1 LIVVSAT
8 LTYSLSYPGLLLRS
22 VLDHGKFC
30 WYHALED
37 KIESEE
43 GGRSTIFDV
52 IHSGSPRV
60 VAQVRFTMSC
70 MLCDDDI
77 IIKALTC
84 VLCLP
89 VKTLNRMLEAH
100 GKTKF
105 PCHLFRKLAT
115 RDAGPLPERPIPGH
129 CFSIPRLHLTPSR
142 QLLVGFEVEMSNRV
156 VRRFVEE
163 EHFCP
168 ESFLRVQICDED
180 GQKLFYDDLSDS
192 VVSRIMTTILPGVV
206 LNGRRYYFLAYSSS
220 QLKDSSLWMVCPEGG
235 WTVLRMRESL
245 GNFSVCKTASK
256 YAARIGQC
264 FSTTVQG
271 LVGGSVLTP
280 SLGGEVL
287 KPGLSVEATPP
298 LLHIQDIV
306 SIHNGRKMC
315 HSDGNGLI
323 RREAMTKL
331 VERLPFGPGRPED
344 VSIIQIR
351 CGGAKGTLTAW
362 DFDEL
367 ETALFSSSLAG
378 FDFCLRPSMIK
389 FEASYKSVEVC
400 SVGTHVPYY
409 LNRNVILLLCFH
421 GILDETFLGMQRE
434 VLDDLDAFLVNQN
447 KALQMLPQIGG
458 PDSAQK
464 SLLLDMMKSGIS
476 PAKDPFLYSCFH
488 AIRSHHIFGLRKKA
502 RIFIEKGAVLM
513 GGIDETGIV
522 PEGCVFVQ
530 VRKSLLGDH
539 APTKADF
546 KPIAGP
552 VMVTKHPVMH
562 PGDVRMLLAID
573 VPELRRHNNVILF
586 SRKGSRPEADK
597 MAGSDLDGDEFAV
610 TWDPRL
616 FMKANFDPHDY
627 DCSNTVESSPEAF
640 PSDND
645 ERSIALMNH
654 FINHAKSDNLGQISM
669 MWQDYAASEG
679 AGCDECIE
687 LAALH
692 SVAVD
697 FPKTG
702 VPAEVRRGLVIPRT
716 QPRAHWREK
725 KGTQS
730 YHCTSVIGKLYDE
743 ATGQIDTELLNAAEI
758 AVAGREKDKYGQL
771 ISTTEGKWVGNYLKK
786 IYDDFIPHQ
795 LGFLIDDEW
804 LQRFANEQRFSYD
817 REVVTMMNRYK
828 ISSEGELFTGCIRK
842 FHKYHKKRQHEV
854 SETVRR
860 ECRELRKEHRSNFFR
875 QVLKVATSS
884 LDEDRNKSQ
893 AVASASHH
901 DTAGVAVDVQEES
914 EVNQDEK
921 ESEDEDEDEEVDTER
936 LELVEHI
943 ATDTSSAPEGSR
955 DWMIR
960 KTAHRL
966 AAAYYMSTYSPDL
979 RWRQK
984 GSTGS
989 SLALF
994 SFPWIV
1000 ADVIACGLRDT
1011 P

>member
-1 LIVVSAT
+1 
-8 LTYSLSYPGLLLRS
+8 LLRS

-43 GGRSTIFDV
+43 GDRLTIFDV
-52 IHSGSPRV
+52 IRSCSPGV
-60 VAQVRFTMSC
+60 VAQVRFAMFR
-70 MLCDDDI
+70 MLCDDDF

-84 VLCLP
+84 VLCLS

-100 GKTKF
+100 GKTKY
-105 PCHLFRKLAT
+105 PCRLFRKLAP
-115 RDAGPLPERPIPGH
+115 RDAGPLSERPIPGH

-142 QLLVGFEVEMSNRV
+142 QFLVGFEVEMSNRV

-163 EHFCP
+163 ENFCP

-180 GQKLFYDDLSDS
+180 GQKLFYNDLSDS
-192 VVSRIMTTILPGVV
+192 VVSRITTAILSGID
-206 LNGRRYYFLAYSSS
+206 LNGRRYSFLAYSSS
-220 QLKDSSLWMVCPEGG
+220 QLKDSSLWMVCPEGE
-235 WTVLRMRESL
+235 WTVPRMRESL

-271 LVGGSVLTP
+271 LVGERVLP
-280 SLGGEVL
+280 LS
-287 KPGLSVEATPP
+287 LSVEATLP
-298 LLHIQDIV
+298 LLHVKDIT
-306 SIHNGRKMC
+306 SIHDGRQMC

-323 RREAMTKL
+323 RREAMTNL
-331 VERLPFGPGRPED
+331 VKCLPFGPGRPED
-344 VSIIQIR
+344 VSIIQMR

-367 ETALFSSSLAG
+367 EKGLFSSSLTG
-378 FDFCLRPSMIK
+378 FDICLRPSMIK
-389 FEASYKSVEVC
+389 FETSYKSVEVC

-409 LNRNVILLLCFH
+409 LNRNVILLLRFH
-421 GILDETFLGMQRE
+421 GIRDETFLGMQRE
-434 VLDDLDAFLVNQN
+434 VLNDLDSFLVNRE

-464 SLLLDMMKSGIS
+464 SLLLDMMLSGIS

-488 AIRSHHIFGLRKKA
+488 AIRSHHIYGLRKKA

-513 GGIDETGIV
+513 GGIDETGLV

-530 VRKSLLGDH
+530 VRKSLFGVR
-539 APTKADF
+539 ASTKADF
-546 KPIAGP
+546 KPIVGP

-562 PGDVRMLLAID
+562 PGDVRMLLAVD

-586 SRKGSRPEADK
+586 SRKGSRPEANK

-616 FMKANFDPHDY
+616 FIHANFDPFDY
-627 DCSNTVESSPEAF
+627 DCSNAAEPATEAF
-640 PSDND
+640 PSTDD
-645 ERSIALMNH
+645 ERSTALMSH

-669 MWQDYAASEG
+669 MWQDYAAITG

-702 VPAEVRRGLVIPRT
+702 VPAEIPRGLFIPRSK
-716 QPRAHWREK
+716 PRAHWREK

-730 YHCTSVIGKLYDE
+730 YQCTSVIGKLYDE
-743 ATGQIDTELLNAAEI
+743 ATGRVETEILNAAEI
-758 AVAGREKDKYGQL
+758 AVAGRNKDKYGQL
-771 ISTTEGKWVGNYLKK
+771 ISTTEGKWIGKYLQK
-786 IYDDFIPHQ
+786 IYDDFIPQQ

-804 LQRFANEQRFSYD
+804 LQRFANEQRFLYD
-817 REVVTMMNRYK
+817 REVVTLMNRYH

-854 SETVRR
+854 SEAVRR
-860 ECRELRKEHRSNFFR
+860 ECRDLRKEHRSNFFR
-875 QVLKVATSS
+875 QVLKIVNSS
-884 LDEDRNKSQ
+884 LDEHSSLSQ
-893 AVASASHH
+893 AVTCLSHATEIENH
-901 DTAGVAVDVQEES
+901 LEPTETRSFGEGSSQDARESIAGVTVDEEEES
-914 EVNQDEK
+914 EVNEDEE
-921 ESEDEDEDEEVDTER
+921 ESEDEDEEVNTER
-936 LELVEHI
+936 LELVEHLT
-943 ATDTSSAPEGSR
+943 TDTSLVLPEGSR
-955 DWMIR
+955 DWRIR

-979 RWRQK
+979 RWRQE

-989 SLALF
+989 RLALF
-994 SFPWIV
+994 SFPWII
-1000 ADVIACGLRDT
+1000 ADVIACGLQET
-1011 P
+1011 IE

>member
-1 LIVVSAT
+1 
-8 LTYSLSYPGLLLRS
+8 
-22 VLDHGKFC
+22 
-30 WYHALED
+30 
-37 KIESEE
+37 
-43 GGRSTIFDV
+43 
-52 IHSGSPRV
+52 
-60 VAQVRFTMSC
+60 
-70 MLCDDDI
+70 
-77 IIKALTC
+77 
-84 VLCLP
+84 
-89 VKTLNRMLEAH
+89 MLEAH
-100 GKTKF
+100 GKTKY
-105 PCHLFRKLAT
+105 PCRLFQKLAP
-115 RDAGPLPERPIPGH
+115 RNAGPLPERPIPGH
-129 CFSIPRLHLTPSR
+129 CFSIPRLHITPSR

-156 VRRFVEE
+156 IRRFVEE
-163 EHFCP
+163 ANFYP

-180 GQKLFYDDLSDS
+180 GQKLFYNDLSDL
-192 VVSRIMTTILPGVV
+192 VVSRIMTTILSGVV
-206 LNGRRYYFLAYSSS
+206 LNGRRYSFLAYSSS
-220 QLKDSSLWMVCPEGG
+220 QLKDCSLWMVCPEGD
-235 WTVLRMRESL
+235 WTVRRMRESL
-245 GNFSVCKTASK
+245 GNFSVCQTASK

-271 LVGGSVLTP
+271 LVGERVLTP
-280 SLGGEVL
+280 L
-287 KPGLSVEATPP
+287 LSAEATLP
-298 LLHIQDIV
+298 LLHVEDII
-306 SIHNGRKMC
+306 SIHVGREMR
-315 HSDGNGLI
+315 HSDGSGLI
-323 RREAMTKL
+323 RREAMSNL
-331 VERLPFGPGRPED
+331 VKRLPFGPGRPED

-367 ETALFSSSLAG
+367 EKGLFPSSLAG
-378 FDFCLRPSMIK
+378 FDICLRPSMIK

-409 LNRNVILLLCFH
+409 LNRNVVLLLRFH
-421 GILDETFLGMQRE
+421 GIRDETFVGMQRE
-434 VLDDLDAFLVNQN
+434 VLKDLDTFLVDPE
-447 KALQMLPQIGG
+447 KAQQMLPQIGG
-458 PDSAQK
+458 PDGPQK
-464 SLLLDMMKSGIS
+464 SLLLDMIMSGIT

-488 AIRSHHIFGLRKKA
+488 AIRSHHIYGLRKKA

-539 APTKADF
+539 ASTKSGF
-546 KPIAGP
+546 EPIVGP

-562 PGDVRMLLAID
+562 PGDVRMLLAVD
-573 VPELRRHNNVILF
+573 VLELRRHNNVILF

-616 FMKANFDPHDY
+616 FINDNSDPFDY
-627 DCSNTVESSPEAF
+627 DCSNTVEPSPEAF
-640 PSDND
+640 PSDDD

-669 MWQDYAASEG
+669 MWQDYAASKG

-702 VPAEVRRGLVIPRT
+702 VPAKIPRDLIIPRIK
-716 QPRAHWREK
+716 PRAHWREK
-725 KGTQS
+725 KATQS

-743 ATGQIDTELLNAAEI
+743 ATGQIDTEVRNAAEI
-758 AVAGREKDKYGQL
+758 AIAGRKKDKFGQL
-771 ISTTEGKWVGNYLKK
+771 ISTTEGEWVGDYLKK
-786 IYDDFIPHQ
+786 IYDPYIPHQ

-817 REVVTMMNRYK
+817 QKVVTMMNRYK

-854 SETVRR
+854 SEAVRR

-875 QVLKVATSS
+875 QVLKIATSS
-884 LDEDRNKSQ
+884 LEAASNASR

-901 DTAGVAVDVQEES
+901 DAEFDTPTLIENDLEPTGTHSFGEGSSQDTRESIAGVAVDEEEES
-914 EVNQDEK
+914 EVNQDED
-921 ESEDEDEDEEVDTER
+921 EEDSEDEDEEVGTER
-936 LELVEHI
+936 LELVEQI
-943 ATDTSSAPEGSR
+943 ATDASLAPEGSR
-955 DWMIR
+955 DSLIR

-966 AAAYYMSTYSPDL
+966 AAAYYMSAYSPDL

-994 SFPWIV
+994 SFPWII
-1000 ADVIACGLRDT
+1000 ADVIACGLQET

>member
-1 LIVVSAT
+1 
-8 LTYSLSYPGLLLRS
+8 
-22 VLDHGKFC
+22 
-30 WYHALED
+30 
-37 KIESEE
+37 
-43 GGRSTIFDV
+43 
-52 IHSGSPRV
+52 
-60 VAQVRFTMSC
+60 
-70 MLCDDDI
+70 
-77 IIKALTC
+77 
-84 VLCLP
+84 
-89 VKTLNRMLEAH
+89 
-100 GKTKF
+100 
-105 PCHLFRKLAT
+105 
-115 RDAGPLPERPIPGH
+115 
-129 CFSIPRLHLTPSR
+129 
-142 QLLVGFEVEMSNRV
+142 
-156 VRRFVEE
+156 
-163 EHFCP
+163 
-168 ESFLRVQICDED
+168 
-180 GQKLFYDDLSDS
+180 
-192 VVSRIMTTILPGVV
+192 
-206 LNGRRYYFLAYSSS
+206 
-220 QLKDSSLWMVCPEGG
+220 
-235 WTVLRMRESL
+235 MRESL

-271 LVGGSVLTP
+271 LVGERVLTP
-280 SLGGEVL
+280 
-287 KPGLSVEATPP
+287 GLSAEATLA
-298 LLHIQDIV
+298 LLHVQDIS
-306 SIHNGRKMC
+306 SIHNGKQMC

-323 RREAMTKL
+323 RREAMTNL
-331 VERLPFGPGRPED
+331 VKRLPFGPGRPED

-362 DFDEL
+362 AFGEL
-367 ETALFSSSLAG
+367 ETAALFSSSLTG
-378 FDFCLRPSMIK
+378 FDVCLRPSMIK

-409 LNRNVILLLCFH
+409 LNRNVILLLRFH
-421 GILDETFLGMQRE
+421 GIRDETFLGMQRE
-434 VLDDLDAFLVNQN
+434 VLNDLDALLVNRE
-447 KALQMLPQIGG
+447 KAQQMLPQIGG

-464 SLLLDMMKSGIS
+464 SLLLDMVRSGIS
-476 PAKDPFLYSCFH
+476 PAKDPFLYSCCH
-488 AIRSHHIFGLRKKA
+488 AIRSHHIYGLRKKA

-513 GGIDETGIV
+513 GGIDETGLV

-539 APTKADF
+539 ASAKSDF
-546 KPIAGP
+546 KPIIGP

-562 PGDVRMLLAID
+562 PGDVRMLLAVD

-586 SRKGSRPEADK
+586 SRIGSRPEADK

-616 FMKANFDPHDY
+616 FIEANSDPFDY
-627 DCSNTVESSPEAF
+627 DCPNTAESSPEAL
-640 PSDND
+640 PLDDD

-669 MWQDYAASEG
+669 MWQDYAASKG
-679 AGCDECIE
+679 AGCDECIK

-692 SVAVD
+692 SLAVD

-702 VPAEVRRGLVIPRT
+702 VPAEVPRGLFIPRT

-725 KGTQS
+725 KATQS
-730 YHCTSVIGKLYDE
+730 YQCTSVIGKLYDE
-743 ATGQIDTELLNAAEI
+743 ATGRIDTELLNAANI
-758 AVAGREKDKYGQL
+758 AVAGRQKDKYGQL
-771 ISTTEGKWVGNYLKK
+771 ISMTEGKWIGNYLRK
-786 IYDDFIPHQ
+786 IYDPYIPHQ

-854 SETVRR
+854 SEAVRR

-875 QVLKVATSS
+875 QVLKIVTSS
-884 LDEDRNKSQ
+884 LDEDSNLSQ
-893 AVASASHH
+893 AVARASHH
-901 DTAGVAVDVQEES
+901 DTAGVAVGDEAES
-914 EVNQDEK
+914 EE
-921 ESEDEDEDEEVDTER
+921 ESEDEDKEER
-936 LELVEHI
+936 LELVEQL
-943 ATDTSSAPEGSR
+943 ATETSLAPEGYSR
-955 DWMIR
+955 DWVIR

-979 RWRQK
+979 RWRQE

-1000 ADVIACGLRDT
+1000 ADVIACGLRET
-1011 P
+1011 PDYGQTFES